1 MKYMIDR
8 VKSITETLKQKGDVS
23 LNDALFI
30 WKSLYLDWYDE
41 NLHREIVK
49 WYKTVLQFAKDGR
62 RGNFIESL
70 PLFEVPDLSQE
81 TYKVIT
87 DISACFNEYPKVQL
101 LLNFPAYCYLVN
113 NVSFVSFF
121 DIASCEFSLST
132 GISSLEFLR
141 RGTGERMTGEL
152 KLYSREMPAE
162 GSVIDDIKAELI
174 RQAGFPVFFEDENVL
189 VPEEYKDH
197 LDKVFGI
204 TPEQIISIS
213 PQARFLFETD
223 KKELESEDIDGGRF
237 NYKLMKNATVA
248 LLIKRLFPKKQISFN
263 SNRLVEYQRMQRAKE
278 TYEETDE
285 IFLDVYVADR
295 LKNGRNKYSHH
306 AFSIFNDWI
315 EFAIESGK
323 DELLST
329 LPTVGGK
336 FFTELKMPATEK
348 YPEHAVHE
356 AFVFNTDL
364 NTDTG
369 LGVQKEETNGY
380 IKLFS
385 LRFGELRKYL
395 KDVCKDMV
403 VFGGHENISFH
414 NLIERNTVDDKFLS
428 DIKFCPDGSI
438 LALAKFKILVTKKI
452 PVVITAKPG
461 YMASECDRFYVQ
473 NAEEVKDL
481 LNMTAE
487 EAFAGLERKKTPF
500 DRIVKTV
507 MKNCRIAKEREDQS
521 DWLSDR

>member
-1 MKYMIDR
+1 MIDR

-49 WYKTVLQFAKDGR
+49 WYKTVLQFVKDGR

-101 LLNFPAYCYLVN
+101 LLNFSAYCYLVN

-141 RGTGERMTGEL
+141 RGTGERMAGEL

-162 GSVIDDIKAELI
+162 DSVIDDIKAELI

-189 VPEEYKDH
+189 VPEEYKDQ
-197 LDKVFGI
+197 LEKVFCI

-213 PQARFLFETD
+213 PQTRLLFETD
-223 KKELESEDIDGGRF
+223 KKELESEDIDSGRF

-248 LLIKRLFPKKQISFN
+248 LLIRRLFPKKQISFN
-263 SNRLVEYQRMQRAKE
+263 PDRLVEYQRMQRAKE

-306 AFSIFNDWI
+306 AFSIFDDWI
-315 EFAIESGK
+315 NFVAGSGK

-329 LPTVGGK
+329 LPAVGGK
-336 FFTELKMPATEK
+336 FFDELKMPAIEK
-348 YPEHAVHE
+348 YPGYAVYK
-356 AFVFNTDL
+356 AFIFNMDL
-364 NTDTG
+364 NIGNDPW
-369 LGVQKEETNGY
+369 LKVEKMQDRIE
-380 IKLFS
+380 LFS
-385 LRFGELRKYL
+385 LRFGRLNKEL
-395 KDVCKDMV
+395 
-403 VFGGHENISFH
+403 ENIYKNMTVFDRYEGVYLYGIVENDS
-414 NLIERNTVDDKFLS
+414 VDDDFLTDEELS
-428 DIKFCPDGSI
+428 PNENVLD
-438 LALAKFKILVTKKI
+438 LAKFRILLMKKI

-461 YMASECDRFYVQ
+461 YMASECDKFYVQ
-473 NAEEVKDL
+473 NTEEVNDL

-487 EAFAGLERKKTPF
+487 EAFAGLEQKKMPF

-507 MKNCRIAKEREDQS
+507 MKNCRIAKEREYQS